1 LASPQKRRVAAML
14 SAFFIFGRR
23 ASRMAINGIIPQLRT
38 TDIQASVQFYT
49 DKLGFTLE
57 FIYQD
62 FYAGVSAGG
71 QLLHLKLVDERDP
84 SLAYVEEG
92 GHLHL
97 YIEMDGVAAFAEEL
111 RSKGVR
117 LVSDVCETPWGTREF
132 VIHDDQGHTL
142 YFGEPLGDA

>member
-1 LASPQKRRVAAML
+1 MTIK
-14 SAFFIFGRR
+14 
-23 ASRMAINGIIPQLRT
+23 GIIPQLRT

-71 QLLHLKLVDERDP
+71 QLIHLKLVDERDP
-84 SLAYVEEG
+84 SIDFVEEG

-97 YIEMDGVAAFAEEL
+97 YLEVDGVAAFAEQL
-111 RSKGVR
+111 KSRGVV
-117 LVSDVCETPWGTREF
+117 LVSDVCETAWSTREF
-132 VIHDDQGHTL
+132 VIQDDQGHTL
-142 YFGEPLGDA
+142 YFGEPLSDA